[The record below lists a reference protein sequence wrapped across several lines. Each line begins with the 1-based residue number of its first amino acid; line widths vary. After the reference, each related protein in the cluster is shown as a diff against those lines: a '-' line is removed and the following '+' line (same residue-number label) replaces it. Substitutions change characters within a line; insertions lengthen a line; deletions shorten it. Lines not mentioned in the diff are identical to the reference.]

1 MQAAGQIVLFQFPQ
15 TDTVAG
21 KLRPA
26 LLLGKLPGRHGDWL
40 MCMISSQL
48 HQFVEDFDEILS
60 EDSEDYAAS
69 GLKSSSVIRV
79 GRLAV
84 VDGTILVGAIGE
96 IAQPRLVR
104 IKGKLA
110 DWLTHA

>member
-1 MQAAGQIVLFQFPQ
+1 MPAAGQIVLFQFPQ
-15 TDTVAG
+15 TDNVAG

-26 LLLGKLPGRHGDWL
+26 LLLGRLPGRHGDWL
-40 MCMISSQL
+40 ICMISSQF
-48 HQFVEDFDEILS
+48 HQFVEDFDEIVSEES
-60 EDSEDYAAS
+60 EDFTSS
-69 GLKSSSVIRV
+69 GLKSPSVIRV

-96 IAQPRLVR
+96 VGQPRLDR

-110 DWLTHA
+110 NWLTHT